1 MSNFGIKNIWKE
13 TNTGGSV
20 DTSNLVTLDGNQTIT
35 GTKTFN
41 ALPQSSVAPTNANDL
56 VTKNYTDTNFVKLTD
71 AQTINGV
78 KTFTNLPQSSAIP
91 SNNNDLT
98 NKSYVDSKVGQWYK
112 LGYVASGH
120 IEPNQNTT
128 PQVIN
133 FTNYD
138 LRHGMFSFIV
148 KTGISGHDFSFG
160 FYGVAITDTS
170 PYSVLT
176 NSLYISNQ
184 DNTKG
189 FYLKIERTTNQQI
202 KLWFHDLNNT
212 GFTVSYWGVFVKR
225 EGDLISLT

>member
-1 MSNFGIKNIWKE
+1 MGKFGIKNIWDIQAGSNV
-13 TNTGGSV
+13 NT
-20 DTSNLVTLDGNQTIT
+20 DNLVTTNTTQTISAV
-35 GTKTFN
+35 KTFS
-41 ALPQSSVAPTNANDL
+41 ALPQSSVAPTNAADL
-56 VTKNYTDTNFVKLTD
+56 
-71 AQTINGV
+71 A
-78 KTFTNLPQSSAIP
+78 
-91 SNNNDLT
+91 
-98 NKSYVDSKVGQWYK
+98 NKQYVDSLAGGRWYK

-128 PQVIN
+128 PQVID

-138 LRHGMFSFIV
+138 LRNGMFSFIV